1 VAQAAAPSR
10 RERKKL
16 EVRGRI
22 LESAITLFD
31 ADGFHA
37 TTVAEICESADVA
50 HKTFFNYFPSK
61 QHLLRKIAERALE
74 NLLGLIDEVRQGNGT
89 ASQRLQKLFVRIAED
104 IEQGP
109 MHRELLTEMI
119 HVAHESRTESEQ
131 ARLLQAAFEGLI
143 RDGRAAGDL
152 DTGAR
157 VDTQTELVLGAFYA
171 LMFNWAHHESY
182 RLRRQARA
190 LAQLVGQALAP
201 GGRQ

>member
-1 VAQAAAPSR
+1 MAQAAALSR

-22 LESAITLFD
+22 LEAAVTLFD

-37 TTVAEICESADVA
+37 TTVAEICDGADVA

-61 QHLLRKIAERALE
+61 QHLLREIAEQALE
-74 NLLGLIDEVRQGNGT
+74 NLLGLIDEVRQGGGT
-89 ASQRLQKLFVRIAED
+89 ASERLQSFFVRIAEN

-119 HVAHESRTESEQ
+119 HIAHEPKTGSEQ
-131 ARLLQAAFEGLI
+131 ARLLQSAFGSLI
-143 RDGRAAGDL
+143 RDGRAAGDI
-152 DTGAR
+152 DTGPR

-171 LMFNWAHHESY
+171 LMFNWAHHEGY
-182 RLRRQARA
+182 RLRRQALA
-190 LAQLVGQALAP
+190 LARLVGQALVP
-201 GGRQ
+201 GGKR

>member
-1 VAQAAAPSR
+1 LVQAAVLSR

-16 EVRGRI
+16 EVRERI

-31 ADGFHA
+31 EDGFHA

-61 QHLLRKIAERALE
+61 QHLLRKIAEQALA
-74 NLLGLIDEVRQGNGT
+74 NLLGLIDEIRQEDGT
-89 ASQRLQKLFVRIAED
+89 ASERLQSFFVRIAEK

-119 HVAHESRTESEQ
+119 HVAHESRTDSEQ

-143 RDGRAAGDL
+143 RDGRASGDI

-171 LMFNWAHHESY
+171 LMFNWAHQDGY

-190 LAQLVGQALAP
+190 LAQLVGQALVP